1 MGQGTAAARTLPDRR
16 LDIQGLRALAVLMVM
31 AFHARLP
38 VPGGFVGVDVFFVI
52 SGYVITAMLVRELAR
67 NGRVDFRRFY
77 LRRFKRLTPALALM
91 LCVTMILAALLLS
104 PLGTQQDAART
115 AIGAMLLGANYVI
128 AKLSG
133 DYFGLDAHSNALLNT
148 WSLSVEEQFYLAF
161 PLLLAIAWRLG
172 RRWQRPWV
180 VKAIVAT
187 VGVGSL
193 ALALG
198 GSYGMTLPAE
208 QWLIQF
214 YSPLTRAW
222 EFAAGSLL
230 ALLPNPWRSR
240 RVSTALG
247 VAGVL
252 GLAASLVV
260 INEYTPF
267 PGPAT
272 LLPVVATM
280 LLLLAGSGPGP
291 TTRMLSS
298 TPMARVG
305 DWSYSLYL
313 WHWPFIVIATSAWP
327 GPAWVA
333 PAAALASALPAIA
346 SYRWVEQPLRAYE
359 PPHARAVV
367 KLIGGTLVPT
377 LLLTGG
383 LWQAADNAFWNP
395 DVVAFQ
401 SALFAQ
407 PQGCNRAE
415 GLTPATLALCTRNA
429 DAKGRTIYL
438 LGDSNAGHFVP
449 ALTQAALEV
458 GSPLVINTTNSCPF
472 LDVDLDRQG
481 FVGGWNAWCR
491 DYTRKALAFLDTR
504 PPSIVIVSNIDTYWE
519 RNVYSIG
526 SGLEPRSP
534 DPQVKLQALRIG
546 LLRMVER
553 LESHGHQVLLV
564 QTIPR
569 WSQSDT
575 WRTDGCNVF
584 RILADRCDQ
593 SMAVASAEAR
603 QGAARTIYQDTATRT
618 RAGLLDLWPVLCPLN
633 VCRTLGPGYP
643 LYYRDG
649 IHLSVLESQSL
660 AGVFANA
667 LRRL

>member
-91 LCVTMILAALLLS
+91 VCVTMILAALLLS

-133 DYFGLDAHSNALLNT
+133 EYFGLDAHSNALLNT

-359 PPHARAVV
+359 PPHARAVF
-367 KLIGGTLVPT
+367 KLIGGRS
-377 LLLTGG
+377 
-383 LWQAADNAFWNP
+383 F
-395 DVVAFQ
+395 
-401 SALFAQ
+401 
-407 PQGCNRAE
+407 
-415 GLTPATLALCTRNA
+415 
-429 DAKGRTIYL
+429 
-438 LGDSNAGHFVP
+438 
-449 ALTQAALEV
+449 
-458 GSPLVINTTNSCPF
+458 
-472 LDVDLDRQG
+472 
-481 FVGGWNAWCR
+481 
-491 DYTRKALAFLDTR
+491 
-504 PPSIVIVSNIDTYWE
+504 PP
-519 RNVYSIG
+519 
-526 SGLEPRSP
+526 
-534 DPQVKLQALRIG
+534 
-546 LLRMVER
+546 
-553 LESHGHQVLLV
+553 
-564 QTIPR
+564 
-569 WSQSDT
+569 
-575 WRTDGCNVF
+575 C
-584 RILADRCDQ
+584 C
-593 SMAVASAEAR
+593 
-603 QGAARTIYQDTATRT
+603 
-618 RAGLLDLWPVLCPLN
+618 
-633 VCRTLGPGYP
+633 
-643 LYYRDG
+643 
-649 IHLSVLESQSL
+649 
-660 AGVFANA
+660 
-667 LRRL
+667 